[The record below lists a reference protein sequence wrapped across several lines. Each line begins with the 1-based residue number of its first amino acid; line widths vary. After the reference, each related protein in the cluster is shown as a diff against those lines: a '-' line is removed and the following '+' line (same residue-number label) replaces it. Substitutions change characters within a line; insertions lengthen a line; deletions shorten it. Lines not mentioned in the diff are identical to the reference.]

1 MSINLVNIEIDG
13 MPLQA
18 ESGSMLIE
26 VADEAGIKIP
36 RFCYHKKLSV
46 AANCRMCLVE
56 VERAPKPLPACATP
70 VAEGMKVFTRS
81 PKAIAA
87 QKGTM
92 EFLLINHPLDCPICD
107 QGGECELQDVS
118 MAYGDDVSHYSEAK
132 RVVKDKNIGPL
143 IATEMTRCIHCTR
156 CVRFGEEIAGLREMG
171 ATGRGEFME
180 IGTYVEHS
188 ISSELSGNVI
198 DLCPVGALTAKPSRF
213 AARAWE
219 MVQHASVAPHDC
231 IGSNLYLHTYQ
242 NNLVRAV
249 PRDNEEI
256 NECWLSDRDRFS
268 YESLTSEERLLTP
281 MIKVKGQWQETDWDT
296 ALNKT
301 AEALLAAV
309 PDHLA
314 GLCSANATT
323 EELYLFQKLLR
334 ALGSPHID
342 HRLAQKDFS
351 DQEQAPLFPWLGDS
365 LATVRSSP
373 FVFLLGA
380 DVRKEQPLLGHM
392 LRQSVLEGGKVL
404 ALNPRDFHYTFEVLE
419 QWIADPEAMVRAL
432 AAVTKQVCADKGTA
446 VAQSVQ
452 VLLDGVEVTDQ
463 ARRYAEIL
471 TAQENGNLLI
481 GSWAMSSPYLAVLRA
496 LAATLADATG
506 LKLGYLSVGGNA
518 AGAWLAGAVP
528 HRGPA
533 GKVSEQSGMT
543 VAEMNHRPVANYLLF
558 NVEPEADGEGGA
570 ELLSHM
576 KEADFVVSVT
586 SFADERMRDYA
597 DVLLPLAGFAETS
610 GTFVNCEGRWQGFN
624 GAARPAGASR
634 PGWKILRV
642 LGNLTGKDGFEY
654 MGSEEVREELKGL
667 IARDTEFSNRYEP
680 AIGLEMP
687 APVEGTRAVGFTP
700 IYAGDALVRRA
711 ASLQQ
716 TPDAGARFIIGPDLA
731 QALDVAD
738 GDMMLVRQGGIS
750 CSLPADIDEGVPGSC
765 VFVPRGVEA
774 TLEFVDCFGAV
785 EVMKV

>member
-1 MSINLVNIEIDG
+1 MSINLVDIEIDG
-13 MPLQA
+13 IPLKA

-26 VADEAGIKIP
+26 VADEAGIRIP

-107 QGGECELQDVS
+107 QGGECELQDVA

-242 NNLVRAV
+242 NELVRAV

-268 YESLTSEERLLTP
+268 YESLNSDERLLSP

-296 ALNKT
+296 ALNMT

-309 PDHLA
+309 PDHLV
-314 GLCSANATT
+314 GLCSASSTT

-334 ALGSPHID
+334 SLGSPHID
-342 HRLAQKDFS
+342 HRLSQRDFS
-351 DQEQAPLFPWLGDS
+351 DQDQAPLFPWLGDS
-365 LATVRSSP
+365 LAAVRSSS

-380 DVRKEQPLLGHM
+380 DVRKEQPLMGHM
-392 LRQSVLEGGKVL
+392 LRQSVIEGGKVL
-404 ALNPRDFHYTFEVLE
+404 ALNPRDFHYTFDVLD
-419 QWIADPEAMVRAL
+419 QWVADPEAMVSAL
-432 AAVTKQVCADKGTA
+432 AAVTKQVCVSKVFAASKE
-446 VAQSVQ
+446 VQ
-452 VLLDGVEVTDQ
+452 DLLEGVEVTDQ
-463 ARRYAEIL
+463 ACRYAEAL
-471 TAQENGNLLI
+471 SSQENGHLLI
-481 GSWAMSSPYLAVLRA
+481 GSWVMNSPYLATLRA
-496 LAATLADATG
+496 LAATLADAAG

-518 AGAWLAGAVP
+518 AGAWLAGVVP
-528 HRGPA
+528 SRGPA
-533 GKVSEQSGMT
+533 GSTAEKMGMT
-543 VAEMNHRPVANYLLF
+543 AAEIYSRPVANYFLF
-558 NVEPEADGEGGA
+558 NVEPEVDGEGGA
-570 ELLSHM
+570 GLISNM
-576 KEADFVVSVT
+576 MDADFVVSIT
-586 SFADERMRDYA
+586 SFASERMREYA

-624 GAARPAGASR
+624 GAARPAGESR

-642 LGNLTGKDGFEY
+642 LGNLTGKDGFEQ
-654 MGSEEVREELKGL
+654 MSSEEVREELKSL

-680 AIGLEMP
+680 AGALEMP
-687 APVEGTRAVGFTP
+687 ARVAGTRAVAYAP

-716 TPDAGARFIIGPDLA
+716 TPDARARFIIGPTLAVDLG
-731 QALDVAD
+731 VAD
-738 GDMMLVRQGGIS
+738 GDLILVRQADIS
-750 CSLPADIDEGVPGSC
+750 CSLPAEIDDGVPGSC
-765 VFVPRGVEA
+765 VYVPQGVEA
-774 TLEFVDCFGAV
+774 TLEFVDRFGAV

>member
-13 MPLQA
+13 KLLKA

-107 QGGECELQDVS
+107 QGGECELQDVA

-219 MVQHASVAPHDC
+219 MVQHASIAPHDC

-242 NNLVRAV
+242 HELVRAV
-249 PRDNEEI
+249 PRDNEAI

-268 YESLTSEERLLTP
+268 YEALNSEERLLSP

-296 ALNKT
+296 ALNMT

-309 PDHLA
+309 PEHIA
-314 GLCSANATT
+314 GLCSPNATT
-323 EELYLFQKLLR
+323 EELYLFQKLMR

-351 DQEQAPLFPWLGDS
+351 DQDHSPLFPWLGDS
-365 LATVRSSP
+365 LAALRSSP

-392 LRQSVLEGGKVL
+392 LRQAVLQGGEAL
-404 ALNPRDFHYTFEVLE
+404 ALSPRDFHYTFDVLD
-419 QWIADPEAMVRAL
+419 QWIADPEAMVNGL
-432 AAVTKQVCADKGTA
+432 AAVTKQVCADKGFVVPKA
-446 VAQSVQ
+446 VQT
-452 VLLDGVEVTDQ
+452 LLEGVEVTDQ
-463 ARRYAEIL
+463 ARRFAEVL
-471 TAQENGNLLI
+471 AGQESGHLLI
-481 GSWAMSSPYLAVLRA
+481 GSWAMASSYLATLRA
-496 LAATLADATG
+496 LAATLANASG
-506 LKLGYLSVGGNA
+506 LKLGYLSSGGNA
-518 AGAWLAGAVP
+518 SGAWLAGVVP

-533 GKVSEQSGMT
+533 GSIPEQAGMT
-543 VAEMNHRPVANYLLF
+543 AADIYSRPLANYFLF
-558 NVEPEADGEGGA
+558 NTEPESDGEGGA
-570 ELLSHM
+570 QLLSHM
-576 KEADFVVSVT
+576 LEADFVVSVT
-586 SFADERMRDYA
+586 SFTSERMRDYA

-610 GTFVNCEGRWQGFN
+610 GTFVNGEGRWQGFN
-624 GAARPAGASR
+624 GAARPAGESR

-642 LGNLTGKDGFEY
+642 LGNLTGKEGFEY
-654 MGSEEVREELKGL
+654 LSSEEVREELKSL
-667 IARDTEFSNRYEP
+667 FARDTEFSNRYEP
-680 AIGLEMP
+680 AAVLEMP
-687 APVEGTRAVGFTP
+687 APVAGTRAIGYTP
-700 IYAGDALVRRA
+700 IYAGDGLVRRA

-716 TPDAGARFIIGPDLA
+716 TPDASARFIIGADMAQSLDL
-731 QALDVAD
+731 VD
-738 GDMMLVRQGGIS
+738 GDTILVRQGDIS
-750 CSLPADIDEGVPGSC
+750 CSLPVEIDVSVSQGC
-765 VFVPRGVEA
+765 VFVPRGVEE
-774 TLEFVDCFGAV
+774 TVELVDRFGAV
-785 EVMKV
+785 DVMKV